1 MENFN
6 TIQFCPISQGEQDVY
21 MEKIKNHAKDLSA
34 FYEGLKKNKGSY
46 LETLFSVLDYELGY
60 LTSLGQE
67 KIAGIYLLSI
77 HHKGESF
84 DVNLYPLHSIMI
96 ECTYMARSNG
106 ELREEFSGGFVW
118 QIVVD
123 ALQSHLLDWII
134 SPVDYSVKD
143 KLINHLRKLLAILA

>member
-1 MENFN
+1 MEKLN
-6 TIQFCPISQGEQDVY
+6 TIQFCPISPGDQDVY

-34 FYEGLKKNKGSY
+34 FYEELKENQNSY
-46 LETLFSVLDYELGY
+46 LEMLFSVLDYELSY
-60 LTSLGQE
+60 LTQLGQE

-77 HHKGESF
+77 HHKGDSF
-84 DVNLYPLHSIMI
+84 DVNLYPLHNIMI
-96 ECTYMARSNG
+96 ECTYMARTTG
-106 ELREEFSGGFVW
+106 ELKEEFSGGFIW

-134 SPVDYSVKD
+134 SPVDYGVKD